1 MTSRVIFARRTP
13 NRMPGDE
20 VDCDA
25 DVMVNVAPPTDQ
37 VSAGAPAEPA
47 AVRSRRSTLVQ
58 EVVSALLLA
67 IAATGDVLIAWFLPA
82 ELDSCPPEVAI
93 LDCADGLTVSI
104 TPGLAAV
111 GALVVWLVGTMA
123 SERRGGL
130 MWCWMGAVVAFAP
143 WLFAVPGLV
152 VG

>member
-1 MTSRVIFARRTP
+1 
-13 NRMPGDE
+13 
-20 VDCDA
+20 
-25 DVMVNVAPPTDQ
+25 MVNVAPPTDQ
-37 VSAGAPAEPA
+37 VIPGTPADRPP
-47 AVRSRRSTLVQ
+47 VRSRRSTLAQ

-67 IAATGDVLIAWFLPA
+67 VAAVGDLLIAWFLPTDL
-82 ELDSCPPEVAI
+82 ESCPPDVAI
-93 LDCADGLTVSI
+93 LDCPDALTVTL

-123 SERRGGL
+123 RDRRGGL
-130 MWCWMGAVVAFAP
+130 LWCWAGAVVAFVP